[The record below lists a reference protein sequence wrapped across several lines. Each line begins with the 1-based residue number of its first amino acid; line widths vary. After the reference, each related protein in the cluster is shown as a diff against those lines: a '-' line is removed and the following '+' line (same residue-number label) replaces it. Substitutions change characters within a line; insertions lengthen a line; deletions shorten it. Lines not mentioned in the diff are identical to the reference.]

1 MDSFKEGSVGE
12 ERSVF
17 QQKEPAATT
26 TELQLAA
33 LRALLVSL
41 LSFARVRPPYLAQ
54 GLELFRKG
62 TSLYINL
69 NFFSYLFW
77 YFVRCS
83 LVYVSERI

>member
-26 TELQLAA
+26 TDLQLAA
-33 LRALLVSL
+33 LRALLVSF

-54 GLELFRKG
+54 GLELFRRG
-62 TSLYINL
+62 TSLYIIL
-69 NFFSYLFW
+69 NFFCSYLFW
-77 YFVRCS
+77 Y
-83 LVYVSERI
+83 